1 MIEHAN
7 LIYMPNLNIIGGT
20 EQFVYELAKKYYM
33 YDIAVIY
40 KQGHENQIKRLK
52 QYVRV
57 IKYDKQKFKCKKLF
71 CNYAT
76 DICKDVEA
84 EEYIQVIHAM
94 YKTNRLKPINEPK
107 INKYLAVSNTAKKE
121 YEEITDVKCEVFR
134 NPLTFSDEDKQKPIL
149 LISATRLTKEKGKD
163 RMIKLAELLDRA
175 GIKWL
180 WLIFTNDTSVI
191 NHPNIAYMK
200 PRLDIRP
207 YLQLATYGVQLSDCE
222 GDCYFTREC
231 EALGIPLLVTPI
243 PSFEEQGLIDGKNC
257 YYIPFDMNIKNIERF
272 NDVPRYEGYIG
283 QDHWEDILDHT
294 RTNYKEEIDMKFK
307 VRALST
313 YKELG
318 CTDNELGRIPTPGE
332 IFEVSGERLEILTDP
347 SKNSHNR
354 VFVEKVEA
362 DKKEVSAPVE
372 EKAVAPKEKEVK
384 AIIPKKKKR

>member
-52 QYVRV
+52 KFVRV
-57 IKYDKQKFKCKKLF
+57 IHYEGQKFKCKKLF

-76 DICKDVEA
+76 DICKDVDA

-94 YKTNRLKPINEPK
+94 YKTNGLRPVNEPK
-107 INKYLAVSNTAKKE
+107 ITRYLAVSNTAKKE
-121 YEEITDVKCEVFR
+121 YEGITDVKCEVFR
-134 NPLTFSDEDKQKPIL
+134 NPLTFSDEDKKKPIL
-149 LISATRLTKEKGKD
+149 LISATRLTREKGKD
-163 RMIKLAELLDRA
+163 RMIKLANLLDKA

-191 NHPNIAYMK
+191 EHPNIAYMK

-243 PSFEEQGLIDGKNC
+243 PSFEEQGLVDGKNC
-257 YYIPFDMNIKNIERF
+257 YYLPFNMEIDNIERIT
-272 NDVPRYEGYIG
+272 NVPTYKGYIG
-283 QDHWEDILDHT
+283 EDHWEDILDKT
-294 RTNYKEEIDMKFK
+294 RTNYKEEVNMKFK
-307 VRALST
+307 VRALGT
-313 YKELG
+313 YKELQ
-318 CTDNELGRIPTPGE
+318 CTDNELGRIPNPGE
-332 IFEVSGERLEILTDP
+332 IFEVTGERLEVLTNP

-354 VFVEKVEA
+354 VFVEKVDA
-362 DKKEVSAPVE
+362 DKKEAAPVE
-372 EKAVAPKEKEVK
+372 EKAVLLKEQEVK
-384 AIIPKKKKR
+384 AIIPKKKKK

>member
-7 LIYMPNLNIIGGT
+7 LIYMPYLNVIGGT

-40 KQGHENQIKRLK
+40 KEGHPKQLERLK
-52 QYVRV
+52 KYVRV
-57 IKYDKQKFKCKKLF
+57 IHYEKQKFKCKKLF

-94 YKTNRLKPINEPK
+94 YKTNKLRPVNEPL
-107 INKYLAVSNTAKKE
+107 ITKYLAVSNVAKQE
-121 YEEITDVKCEVFR
+121 YEELTGIKCEVFR
-134 NPLTFSDEDKQKPIL
+134 NPLTFTEEDKEKPIL
-149 LISATRLTKEKGKD
+149 LISATRLTREKGKE
-163 RMIKLAELLDRA
+163 RMITLANMLDAA

-191 NHPNIAYMK
+191 DHPNIAYMK

-231 EALGIPLLVTPI
+231 EALGIPLIVTPI
-243 PSFEEQGLIDGKNC
+243 PSFEEQGLIEGKNC
-257 YYIPFDMNIKNIERF
+257 YYLPFDMNTNIERISE
-272 NDVPRYEGYIG
+272 VPTYKGYIG
-283 QDHWEDILDHT
+283 EDHWEDILDHT
-294 RTNYKEEIDMKFK
+294 RTNYKEEVNMKFK

-313 YKELG
+313 YKELE
-318 CTDNELGRIPTPGE
+318 CTDSELGRIPAAGE
-332 IFEVSGERLEILTDP
+332 EFEVSGERLEILLGNN
-347 SKNSHNR
+347 KHNR
-354 VFVEKVEA
+354 AFVEKVEE
-362 DKKEVSAPVE
+362 KKE
-372 EKAVAPKEKEVK
+372 EKATTPKAKEEK
-384 AIIPKKKKR
+384 AILPKKKKK